1 MMPGLDGHEVLRQ
14 LRADTATQDISVIF
28 VTALDDAADEERG
41 LALGAVDCLTKPI
54 TPPIALARA
63 RMSNPP
69 RPAGASP
76 CRTSGRRRRCSADH
90 PPTLQARARPRGDDA
105 PHHRRARFSFRSG

>member
-63 RMSNPP
+63 RAHVE
-69 RPAGASP
+69 PAQA
-76 CRTSGRRRRCSADH
+76 RRRLAVQNEWPEAEVQR
-90 PPTLQARARPRGDDA
+90 
-105 PHHRRARFSFRSG
+105 